1 MHIHPVASEVGA
13 PGLSSGARPSP
24 CLPVVP
30 TPVPAPAPR
39 VTSAAPRLRS
49 NLSLPVLLRDGRV
62 VRPSRRATMAV
73 LSFCHFTS
81 PSLISRVLFRRS
93 N

>member
-24 CLPVVP
+24 CLPVAP
-30 TPVPAPAPR
+30 APAPAPR